1 MFNSKQWYLF
11 IKNKLLT
18 QNYDFFLSQL
28 PKLLEDKNN
37 IGNYVLIENRK
48 IIGIYDNLYE
58 AIDVA
63 KKEKKF
69 DLETFIIQKIEEQK
83 ILYISRLHNV

>member
-1 MFNSKQWYLF
+1 M
-11 IKNKLLT
+11 KNKLMK

-37 IGNYVLIENRK
+37 IGNYVLIESQK

-69 DLETFIIQKIEEQK
+69 EIETFIIQKIEEQR

>member
-1 MFNSKQWYLF
+1 M
-11 IKNKLLT
+11 KNNLMK

-28 PKLLEDKNN
+28 PRLLEDKNN
-37 IGNYVLIENRK
+37 IGNYVLIENKK

-69 DLETFIIQKIEEQK
+69 EIETFIIQKIEEQK
-83 ILYISRLHNV
+83 ILYISKLHNV

>member
-1 MFNSKQWYLF
+1 M
-11 IKNKLLT
+11 KNELMK

-28 PKLLEDKNN
+28 PRLLEDKNN
-37 IGNYVLIENRK
+37 IGNYVLIENKK
-48 IIGIYDNLYE
+48 IIGIYDTLYE

-69 DLETFIIQKIEEQK
+69 EIETFIIQKIEEQK
-83 ILYISRLHNV
+83 ILYISRLNNV

>member
-1 MFNSKQWYLF
+1 M
-11 IKNKLLT
+11 KNKLMR
-18 QNYDFFLSQL
+18 QNYNFFLSQL
-28 PKLLEDKNN
+28 PKLLENKKN
-37 IGNYVLIENRK
+37 IGNYALVENRK

-69 DLETFIIQKIEEQK
+69 DPETFIIQKIEEQK
-83 ILYISRLHNV
+83 ILYISRLNNV

>member
-1 MFNSKQWYLF
+1 MTNNLMKE
-11 IKNKLLT
+11 
-18 QNYDFFLSQL
+18 NYDFFISQL

-37 IGNYVLIENRK
+37 VGNYVLIENK
-48 IIGIYDNLYE
+48 EIIGIYDNLYE
-58 AIDVA
+58 AVDVA

-69 DLETFIIQKIEEQK
+69 EPETFIIQKIEEQR

>member
-1 MFNSKQWYLF
+1 M
-11 IKNKLLT
+11 KNNLMK

-37 IGNYVLIENRK
+37 IGNYVLIESRK

-63 KKEKKF
+63 KKEKQF
-69 DLETFIIQKIEEQK
+69 EIETFIIQKIEEQK
-83 ILYISRLHNV
+83 NLYISRLHNV

>member
-1 MFNSKQWYLF
+1 MK
-11 IKNKLLT
+11 

-28 PKLLEDKNN
+28 PKLLKDKNN
-37 IGNYVLIENRK
+37 IGNYVLIENKK

-63 KKEKKF
+63 KEEKKF
-69 DLETFIIQKIEEQK
+69 EIETFIIQKIEEQR
-83 ILYISRLHNV
+83 ILSISRLHNV

>member
-1 MFNSKQWYLF
+1 MK
-11 IKNKLLT
+11 

-28 PKLLEDKNN
+28 PKLLKDKDN
-37 IGNYVLIENRK
+37 IGNYVLIENRE

-58 AIDVA
+58 AVDIA

-69 DLETFIIQKIEEQK
+69 EPETFIIQKIEEQR

>member
-1 MFNSKQWYLF
+1 M
-11 IKNKLLT
+11 KNKFMK

-28 PKLLEDKNN
+28 PKLLEDKKN

-63 KKEKKF
+63 KEEKKF
-69 DLETFIIQKIEEQK
+69 EIETFIIQKIEEQK
-83 ILYISRLHNV
+83 ILYISRLNNV